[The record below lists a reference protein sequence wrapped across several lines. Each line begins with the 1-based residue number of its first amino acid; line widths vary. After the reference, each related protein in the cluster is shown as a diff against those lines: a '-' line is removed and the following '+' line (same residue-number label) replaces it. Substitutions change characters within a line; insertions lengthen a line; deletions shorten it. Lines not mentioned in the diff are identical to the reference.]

1 MAWWIWIAAGVV
13 LAGLE
18 MLAGGELWL
27 LFAGVAAIVVGLLAG
42 VGVTGLGAQLLV
54 FSVLAV
60 SAFFLRRR
68 LLKPTGAEPVGSESL
83 VGELGTATSPI
94 LPGKTG
100 DAEFR
105 GLPLACP
112 DGFRESHRIGRRR
125 AGGPHGGHHALRG
138 ARMKPRRHRARQ
150 GGRGR

>member
-27 LFAGVAAIVVGLLAG
+27 LFAGLAAIIVGLLAG

-54 FSVLAV
+54 FSALAV

-68 LLKPTGAEPVGSESL
+68 LLKPTDAEPVGSESL
-83 VGELGTATSPI
+83 VGELGTVTSAI

-105 GLPLACP
+105 GARWPARTASGNP
-112 DGFRESHRIGRRR
+112 IESGSTVRVS
-125 AGGPHGGHHALRG
+125 
-138 ARMKPRRHRARQ
+138 RMEGITLFVEPE
-150 GGRGR
+150 

>member
-54 FSVLAV
+54 FSVLAI

-68 LLKPTGAEPVGSESL
+68 LLKPTDAEPVGSESL

-105 GLPLACP
+105 GSRWPARTASGSP
-112 DGFRESHRIGRRR
+112 IES
-125 AGGPHGGHHALRG
+125 GGAVRVV
-138 ARMKPRRHRARQ
+138 RMEGITLFVEPE
-150 GGRGR
+150 